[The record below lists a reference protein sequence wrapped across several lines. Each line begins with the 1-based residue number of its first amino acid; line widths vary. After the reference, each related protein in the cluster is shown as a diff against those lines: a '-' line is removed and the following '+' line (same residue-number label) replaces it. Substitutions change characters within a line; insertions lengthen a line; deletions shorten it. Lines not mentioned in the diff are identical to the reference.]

1 MIFYL
6 FGILARLQT
15 IMIGY
20 FLFYVEYENICVV
33 ADQEFQPIP
42 MELLPVN
49 LDYLPGDF
57 AVVSYVF

>member
-1 MIFYL
+1 MVLYT

-20 FLFYVEYENICVV
+20 FLFWVEQDNICVV
-33 ADQEFQPIP
+33 TANEFQPLP
-42 MELLPVN
+42 LELLPPD
-49 LDYLPGDF
+49 LSTLPGDF